1 MIADDGA
8 PKIVARCLVVD
19 DLEANLLA
27 LAALLRRD
35 DVEVITA
42 QSGIGAL
49 ELLLENDV
57 ALALI
62 DVQMPDMDGFELAEL
77 IRGTERTRH
86 IPLIFVT
93 AGERHERRVF
103 KGYESGAVDFLY
115 KPVDAH
121 VLRSKADIFFQ
132 LYRQRQQ
139 LAHELEAKSETLR
152 LNELFVGV
160 LGHDLRNP
168 LTTVLT
174 SAEYLR
180 ESDDPRI
187 AKYGEWIHDS
197 GERMSRLIEDTLDL
211 VRVRVGGGIQVHA
224 AAMDLGEVVGR
235 IVEEQRI
242 AHADRQITFVR
253 SGNLAGSWDAERI
266 AQVASNL
273 IGNALRHGVA
283 ESPVAIVADGNDRR
297 VLLSVSNK
305 GSIAA
310 ELLPHLFDPFRG
322 TRERH
327 SGRYGG
333 LGLGLYIVQQI
344 VIAHGGRIDV
354 LTGTNDT
361 TTFTVEFPHT
371 VALPQGHGET
381 SYRAEA

>member
-1 MIADDGA
+1 MIADDNA

-42 QSGIGAL
+42 RSGVEAL

-86 IPLIFVT
+86 IPLIFVS

-180 ESDDPRI
+180 ESDDPKI
-187 AKYGEWIHDS
+187 AKFGNWIHES

-224 AAMDLGEVVGR
+224 AAMDLGEVVDR

-242 AHADRQITFVR
+242 AHADRQINFER

-273 IGNALRHGVA
+273 IGNALRHGTA
-283 ESPVAIVADGNDRR
+283 DSPVAIVADGNDRR

-333 LGLGLYIVQQI
+333 LGLGLYIVQHI
-344 VIAHGGRIDV
+344 VIAHGGSIDV

-371 VALPQGHGET
+371 MALPQGHGET